1 MINEDEIEVSENSNA
16 EAEGVENSQTET
28 PAEETAQQTVSEERN
43 VDEKGNPKRTYSK
56 EEQAAYSFRKQLGK
70 QRAKY
75 EDQYSQLQQQN
86 SQLQQQNSQLQQQY
100 TAVLERLDRL
110 ENPEKYAPLN
120 RSQFQDDDSYI
131 DALVERRFDNMWNQK
146 LYEAQQR
153 YSEQVKQDQEVQA
166 YKTRQD
172 GNVKKL
178 FKTPEAEQQ
187 YRQVIGTA
195 LQNGLGELI
204 DSDRDVAQYIIR
216 SDLGPKILY
225 EFATNP
231 KEVEKMFNEDVTEMD
246 RQFMIRDLENRLR
259 SEITKPAMPVIGK
272 PGVQAEAKPGSIF
285 DSDDSILNYLR
296 TH

>member
-75 EDQYSQLQQQN
+75 EDQYG
-86 SQLQQQNSQLQQQY
+86 QLQQQY
-100 TAVLERLDRL
+100 NALLERLDRL

-120 RSQFQDDDSYI
+120 RGQFQDDDSYI
-131 DALVERRFDNMWNQK
+131 DALVQQRFDNMWNQK

-153 YSEQVKQDQEVQA
+153 YAEQAKQDQEVQA

-187 YRQVIGTA
+187 YRQAIGTA
-195 LQNGLGELI
+195 LQNGLGERI
-204 DSDRDVAQYIIR
+204 DSDRDVAQYIMR

-231 KEVEKMFNEDVTEMD
+231 EELEKMFSEGVTEMD

>member
-1 MINEDEIEVSENSNA
+1 MNDEIEVKEEPVV
-16 EAEGVENSQTET
+16 EAEDTSSTQAEI
-28 PAEETAQQTVSEERN
+28 PAEETAQQTVSEESN

-75 EDQYSQLQQQN
+75 EDQYG
-86 SQLQQQNSQLQQQY
+86 QLQQQY
-100 TAVLERLDRL
+100 NALLERLDRL
-110 ENPEKYAPLN
+110 ENPDKYAPLN
-120 RSQFQDDDSYI
+120 RGQFKDDDSYI
-131 DALVERRFDNMWNQK
+131 DALVQQRFDNMWNQK
-146 LYEAQQR
+146 LQEAQQK
-153 YSEQVKQDQEVQA
+153 YSEQAKQDQEVQA
-166 YKTRQD
+166 YKARQD
-172 GNVKKL
+172 DNVKKL

-187 YRQVIGTA
+187 YRQAIGTA

-204 DSDRDVAQYIIR
+204 DSDKDVAQYIMR

-231 KEVEKMFNEDVTEMD
+231 QEVEKMFNEGVTEMD

>member
-1 MINEDEIEVSENSNA
+1 MINEDEIEVSENSSA

-28 PAEETAQQTVSEERN
+28 PAEETVQQTVSEERN
-43 VDEKGNPKRTYSK
+43 VDEKGNPKRTYTK

-75 EDQYSQLQQQN
+75 EDQYSQLQQQ
-86 SQLQQQNSQLQQQY
+86 Y
-100 TAVLERLDRL
+100 TALLERLDRL

-120 RSQFQDDDSYI
+120 RGQFQDDDSYI
-131 DALVERRFDNMWNQK
+131 DALVQQRFDNMWNQK

-153 YSEQVKQDQEVQA
+153 YSEQAKQDQEVQA

-187 YRQVIGTA
+187 YRQAIGTA

-204 DSDRDVAQYIIR
+204 DSDKDVAQYIMR

-231 KEVEKMFNEDVTEMD
+231 KEVEKMFNEGVTEMD

>member
-75 EDQYSQLQQQN
+75 EDQYSQLQQQYN
-86 SQLQQQNSQLQQQY
+86 AL
-100 TAVLERLDRL
+100 LERLDRL

-120 RSQFQDDDSYI
+120 RGQFQDDDSYI
-131 DALVERRFDNMWNQK
+131 DALVQQRFDNMWNQK
-146 LYEAQQR
+146 LYEAKQR
-153 YSEQVKQDQEVQA
+153 YSEQAKQDQEVQA

-187 YRQVIGTA
+187 YRQAIGTA

-204 DSDRDVAQYIIR
+204 DSDKDVAQYIMR

-231 KEVEKMFNEDVTEMD
+231 KEVEKMFNEGVTEMD

>member
-75 EDQYSQLQQQN
+75 EDQYSQLQQQYN
-86 SQLQQQNSQLQQQY
+86 AL
-100 TAVLERLDRL
+100 LERLDRL

-120 RSQFQDDDSYI
+120 RGQFQDDDSYI
-131 DALVERRFDNMWNQK
+131 DALVQQRFDNMWNQK
-146 LYEAQQR
+146 LYEAKQR
-153 YSEQVKQDQEVQA
+153 YSEQAKQDQEVQA

-187 YRQVIGTA
+187 YRQAISTA

-204 DSDRDVAQYIIR
+204 DSDKDVAQYIMR

-231 KEVEKMFNEDVTEMD
+231 KEVEKMFNEGVTEMD

-285 DSDDSILNYLR
+285 DSDDSILNFLR

>member
-1 MINEDEIEVSENSNA
+1 MINEDEIEVSENSNV

-28 PAEETAQQTVSEERN
+28 PAEETVQQTVSEERN

-75 EDQYSQLQQQN
+75 EDQYSQLQQQYN
-86 SQLQQQNSQLQQQY
+86 AL
-100 TAVLERLDRL
+100 LERLDRL
-110 ENPEKYAPLN
+110 ENPDKYAPLN
-120 RSQFQDDDSYI
+120 RGQFQDDDSYI
-131 DALVERRFDNMWNQK
+131 DALVQQRFDNMWNQK

-153 YSEQVKQDQEVQA
+153 YSEQAKQDQEVQA

-187 YRQVIGTA
+187 YRQTIGTA

-204 DSDRDVAQYIIR
+204 DSDRDVAQYIMR

-231 KEVEKMFNEDVTEMD
+231 KEVEKMFSEGVTEMD

>member
-28 PAEETAQQTVSEERN
+28 PAEETAQQTVSEETN
-43 VDEKGNPKRTYSK
+43 DVVEKGQPRKTYSK

-75 EDQYSQLQQQN
+75 EDQYSQLQQQYN
-86 SQLQQQNSQLQQQY
+86 AL
-100 TAVLERLDRL
+100 LERLDRL

-120 RSQFQDDDSYI
+120 RGQFQDDDSYI
-131 DALVERRFDNMWNQK
+131 DALVQQRFDNMWNQK
-146 LYEAQQR
+146 LYEAKQR
-153 YSEQVKQDQEVQA
+153 YSEQAKQDQEVQA

-187 YRQVIGTA
+187 YRQAIGTA

-204 DSDRDVAQYIIR
+204 DSDKDVAQYIMR

-231 KEVEKMFNEDVTEMD
+231 KEVEKMFSEDVTEMD

-285 DSDDSILNYLR
+285 DSDDSILNFLR

>member
-75 EDQYSQLQQQN
+75 EDQYSQLQQQ
-86 SQLQQQNSQLQQQY
+86 Y
-100 TAVLERLDRL
+100 TALLERLDRL

-120 RSQFQDDDSYI
+120 RGQFQDDDSYI
-131 DALVERRFDNMWNQK
+131 DALVQQRFDNMWNQK
-146 LYEAQQR
+146 LYEAKQR
-153 YSEQVKQDQEVQA
+153 YSEQAKQDQEVQA

-187 YRQVIGTA
+187 YRQAIGTA

-204 DSDRDVAQYIIR
+204 DSDKDVAQYIMR

-231 KEVEKMFNEDVTEMD
+231 KEVEKMFNEGVTEMD

-285 DSDDSILNYLR
+285 DSDDSILNFLR

>member
-1 MINEDEIEVSENSNA
+1 MNDEIEVKEEPVV
-16 EAEGVENSQTET
+16 EAEDTSSTQTEI
-28 PAEETAQQTVSEERN
+28 PAEETAQQTVSEESN

-75 EDQYSQLQQQN
+75 EDQYG
-86 SQLQQQNSQLQQQY
+86 QLQQQY
-100 TAVLERLDRL
+100 NALLERLDRL
-110 ENPEKYAPLN
+110 ENPDKYAPLN
-120 RSQFQDDDSYI
+120 RGQFQDDDSYI
-131 DALVERRFDNMWNQK
+131 DALVQQRFDNMWNQK
-146 LYEAQQR
+146 LQEAQQK
-153 YSEQVKQDQEVQA
+153 YSEQAKQDQEVQA

-172 GNVKKL
+172 DNVKKL

-187 YRQVIGTA
+187 YRQAIGTA

-204 DSDRDVAQYIIR
+204 DSDRDVAQYIMR

-231 KEVEKMFNEDVTEMD
+231 QEVEKMFNEGVTEMD

-285 DSDDSILNYLR
+285 DSDDSILAYLR

>member
-28 PAEETAQQTVSEERN
+28 PAEEAVQQTVSEERN

-75 EDQYSQLQQQN
+75 EDQYSQLQQQYN
-86 SQLQQQNSQLQQQY
+86 AL
-100 TAVLERLDRL
+100 LERLDRL
-110 ENPEKYAPLN
+110 ENPDKYAPLN
-120 RSQFQDDDSYI
+120 RGQFQDDDSYI
-131 DALVERRFDNMWNQK
+131 DALVQQRFDNMWNQK
-146 LYEAQQR
+146 LYEAKQR
-153 YSEQVKQDQEVQA
+153 YSEQAKQDQEVQA

-187 YRQVIGTA
+187 YRQAIGTA

-204 DSDRDVAQYIIR
+204 DSDKDVAQYIMR

-231 KEVEKMFNEDVTEMD
+231 KEVEKMFSEGVTEMD

>member
-75 EDQYSQLQQQN
+75 EDQYSQLQQQ
-86 SQLQQQNSQLQQQY
+86 Y
-100 TAVLERLDRL
+100 TALLERLDRL

-120 RSQFQDDDSYI
+120 RGQFQDDDSYI
-131 DALVERRFDNMWNQK
+131 DALVQQRFDNMWNQK
-146 LYEAQQR
+146 LYEAKQR
-153 YSEQVKQDQEVQA
+153 YSEQAKQDQEVQA

-187 YRQVIGTA
+187 YRQAIGTA

-204 DSDRDVAQYIIR
+204 DSDKDVAQYIMR

-231 KEVEKMFNEDVTEMD
+231 KEVEKMFSEGVTEMD

>member
-75 EDQYSQLQQQN
+75 EDQYSQLQQQ
-86 SQLQQQNSQLQQQY
+86 Y
-100 TAVLERLDRL
+100 TALLERLDRL
-110 ENPEKYAPLN
+110 ENPDKYAPLN

-131 DALVERRFDNMWNQK
+131 DALVQQRFDNMWNQK

-153 YSEQVKQDQEVQA
+153 YSEQAKQDQEVQA

-187 YRQVIGTA
+187 YRQAIGTA

-204 DSDRDVAQYIIR
+204 DSDKDVAQYIMR

-231 KEVEKMFNEDVTEMD
+231 KEVEKMFSEGVTEMD

-272 PGVQAEAKPGSIF
+272 PGVQAGAKPGSIF

>member
-75 EDQYSQLQQQN
+75 EDQYG
-86 SQLQQQNSQLQQQY
+86 QLQQQY
-100 TAVLERLDRL
+100 NALLERLDRL

-131 DALVERRFDNMWNQK
+131 DALVQQRFDNMWNQK
-146 LYEAQQR
+146 LYEAKQR
-153 YSEQVKQDQEVQA
+153 YSEQAKQDQEVQA

-187 YRQVIGTA
+187 YRQAIGIA
-195 LQNGLGELI
+195 LQNGLGERI
-204 DSDRDVAQYIIR
+204 DSDRDVAQYIMR

-231 KEVEKMFNEDVTEMD
+231 EELEKMFSEGVTEMD

-285 DSDDSILNYLR
+285 DSDDSILNFLR

>member
-28 PAEETAQQTVSEERN
+28 PAEETAQQTVSEETN
-43 VDEKGNPKRTYSK
+43 DVVEKGQPRKTYSK

-75 EDQYSQLQQQN
+75 EDQYSQLQQQYN
-86 SQLQQQNSQLQQQY
+86 AL
-100 TAVLERLDRL
+100 LERLDRL
-110 ENPEKYAPLN
+110 ENPDKYAPLN
-120 RSQFQDDDSYI
+120 RGQFQDDDSYI
-131 DALVERRFDNMWNQK
+131 DALVQQRFDNMWNQK

-153 YSEQVKQDQEVQA
+153 YSEQAKQDQEVQA

-187 YRQVIGTA
+187 YRQAIGTA

-204 DSDRDVAQYIIR
+204 DSDKDVAQYIMR

-231 KEVEKMFNEDVTEMD
+231 KEVEKMFSEGVTEMD

>member
-1 MINEDEIEVSENSNA
+1 MINEDEIEVSENSNV

-28 PAEETAQQTVSEERN
+28 PAEETVQQTVSEERN

-75 EDQYSQLQQQN
+75 EDQYSQLQQQYN
-86 SQLQQQNSQLQQQY
+86 AL
-100 TAVLERLDRL
+100 LERLDRL
-110 ENPEKYAPLN
+110 ENPDKYAPLN
-120 RSQFQDDDSYI
+120 RSQFQDDDSYV
-131 DALVERRFDNMWNQK
+131 DALVQQRFDNMWNQK

-153 YSEQVKQDQEVQA
+153 YSEQAKQDQEVQA

-187 YRQVIGTA
+187 YRQAIGTA

-204 DSDRDVAQYIIR
+204 DSDKDVAQYIMR

-231 KEVEKMFNEDVTEMD
+231 KEVEKMFSEGVTEMD

>member
-28 PAEETAQQTVSEERN
+28 PAEETAQQTVSEETN
-43 VDEKGNPKRTYSK
+43 DVVEKGQPRKAYSK

-75 EDQYSQLQQQN
+75 EDQYG
-86 SQLQQQNSQLQQQY
+86 QLQQQY
-100 TAVLERLDRL
+100 NALLERLDRL
-110 ENPEKYAPLN
+110 ENPDKYAPLN
-120 RSQFQDDDSYI
+120 RGQFQDDDSYI
-131 DALVERRFDNMWNQK
+131 DALVQQRFDNMWNQK
-146 LYEAQQR
+146 LQEAQQK
-153 YSEQVKQDQEVQA
+153 YSEQAKQDQEVQA

-172 GNVKKL
+172 DNVKKL

-187 YRQVIGTA
+187 YRQAIGTA

-204 DSDRDVAQYIIR
+204 DSDKDVAQYIMR

-231 KEVEKMFNEDVTEMD
+231 QEVEKLFNEGVTEMD

>member
-28 PAEETAQQTVSEERN
+28 PAEETAQQTVSEETN
-43 VDEKGNPKRTYSK
+43 DVVEKGQPRKAYSK

-75 EDQYSQLQQQN
+75 EDQYG
-86 SQLQQQNSQLQQQY
+86 QLQQQY
-100 TAVLERLDRL
+100 NALLERLDRL
-110 ENPEKYAPLN
+110 ENPDKYAPLN
-120 RSQFQDDDSYI
+120 RGQFQDDDSYI
-131 DALVERRFDNMWNQK
+131 DALVQQRFDNMWNQK
-146 LYEAQQR
+146 LQEAQQK
-153 YSEQVKQDQEVQA
+153 YSEQAKQDQEVQA

-172 GNVKKL
+172 DNVKKL

-187 YRQVIGTA
+187 YRQAIGTA

-204 DSDRDVAQYIIR
+204 DSDRDVAQYIMR

-231 KEVEKMFNEDVTEMD
+231 QEVEKMFNENVTEMD

>member
-16 EAEGVENSQTET
+16 EAEGVESSQTET

-43 VDEKGNPKRTYSK
+43 VDEKGNPKKTYSK

-75 EDQYSQLQQQN
+75 EDQYSQLQQQYN
-86 SQLQQQNSQLQQQY
+86 AL
-100 TAVLERLDRL
+100 LERLDRL
-110 ENPEKYAPLN
+110 ENPDKYAPLN
-120 RSQFQDDDSYI
+120 RGQFQDDDSYI
-131 DALVERRFDNMWNQK
+131 DALVQQRFDNMWNQK

-153 YSEQVKQDQEVQA
+153 YSEQAKQDQEVQA

-187 YRQVIGTA
+187 YRQAISTA

-204 DSDRDVAQYIIR
+204 DSDKDVAQYIMR

-231 KEVEKMFNEDVTEMD
+231 KEVEKMFSEDVTEMD